1 MPLIAGPAMI
11 LSFAELYLA
20 GDRHRQSCSGSAG
33 IDRVFLDD
41 IFADPNKPTRSA
53 VALCAL

>member
-1 MPLIAGPAMI
+1 MPSIAGPAMI
-11 LSFAELYLA
+11 LSFAQLYLA
-20 GDRHRQSCSGSAG
+20 GDRHRRSCSWSVG

-53 VALCAL
+53 VALCVS